1 MQTAPLGH
9 KAHRIH
15 PCTNAGGPL
24 PAPQSSAPKSQRPIL
39 EESPRGK
46 RCRFSNSVSAPYT
59 SWERAENEC
68 HNDLFR
74 AFVPKGTSMEGYS
87 AKDILRVA
95 DELNVDSGK
104 SWAMQPRRICSTP
117 SLTGCTRQIATLPVK
132 PSRKRLRLACGI
144 LGSSSRSCCE
154 VAKSGFRRTILIH
167 AGVQLALSI
176 CASEGKSRSSQL
188 F

>member
-1 MQTAPLGH
+1 MLSLFEKKTENYLAVRIPEKTS
-9 KAHRIH
+9 KAVM
-15 PCTNAGGPL
+15 AAMEMLKAEYGD
-24 PAPQSSAPKSQRPIL
+24 
-39 EESPRGK
+39 
-46 RCRFSNSVSAPYT
+46 RFAQVFFAHPYT

-74 AFVPKGTSMEGYS
+74 AFVPKGTSMEDYS

-104 SWAMQPRRICSTP
+104 SWAMQPRRSCLTP
-117 SLTGCTRQIATLPVK
+117 SLTGRTRQIAT
-132 PSRKRLRLACGI
+132 SCQGRGSTGI
-144 LGSSSRSCCE
+144 LDSSSRACCT
-154 VAKSGFRRTILIH
+154 VAESGFRRTIFIH

-176 CASEGKSRSSQL
+176 CASEGKRRSSQL